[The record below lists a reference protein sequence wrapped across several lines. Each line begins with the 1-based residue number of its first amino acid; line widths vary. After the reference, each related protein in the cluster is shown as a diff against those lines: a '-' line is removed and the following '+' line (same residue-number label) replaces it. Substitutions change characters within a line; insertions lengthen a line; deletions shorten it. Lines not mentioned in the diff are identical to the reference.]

1 MNFRIRYYA
10 KKYDKEITR
19 DGNWDH
25 KSRVWKDKKGN
36 TIFTYY
42 DLDQKEYRSA
52 VEPRWW
58 FNITP
63 REELN

>member
-1 MNFRIRYYA
+1 MDFRIRYYA
-10 KKYDKEITR
+10 KKYGKEITR

-52 VEPRWW
+52 VEPR
-58 FNITP
+58 
-63 REELN
+63 